1 MANVLSL
8 QIQMNQVR
16 VVLNHKS
23 SQIYR
28 FQDLWRVGG
37 KHGRQNGRSLH
48 EHRLWDFSAC
58 LENQK
63 NTGMVD
69 WRPNFRN
76 GCFKVHPV
84 KNYPWHGQVAIPII
98 ESAIIVKNLRS
109 DHPRIGLRT
118 PIFFLPLVKGKFSI
132 RPRNSKISGESG
144 PFVR

>member
-1 MANVLSL
+1 MSPLL

-48 EHRLWDFSAC
+48 EHRLWDFLAC

-63 NTGMVD
+63 EYGY
-69 WRPNFRN
+69 
-76 GCFKVHPV
+76 G
-84 KNYPWHGQVAIPII
+84 
-98 ESAIIVKNLRS
+98 
-109 DHPRIGLRT
+109 GLEA
-118 PIFFLPLVKGKFSI
+118 KFPKRVLQS
-132 RPRNSKISGESG
+132 PSN
-144 PFVR
+144 